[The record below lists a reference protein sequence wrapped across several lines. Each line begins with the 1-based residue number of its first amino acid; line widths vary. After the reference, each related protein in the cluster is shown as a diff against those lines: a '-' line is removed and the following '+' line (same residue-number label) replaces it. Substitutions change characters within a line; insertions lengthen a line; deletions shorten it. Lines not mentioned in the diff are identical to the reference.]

1 MAWHIFIFLWRI
13 WMILGKIPV
22 SKFLQNL
29 PVQFFKVLPNPKFKR
44 NLKRIFLSWPGSS
57 FQPIRPLSPP
67 LALGCHPLSARLP
80 SPAFGLSSPLP
91 AGPQPAGRPS
101 RQPPLSLTCGPYPV
115 VFLPRPI
122 ATVAASYA
130 HAHCLPVPF
139 HSRNSRSTPPSSL
152 TTTTPAD
159 PLPKRPP
166 PSTLWRTIAAARS
179 PPMPDRP
186 APPLTL

>member
-1 MAWHIFIFLWRI
+1 
-13 WMILGKIPV
+13 MILGKIPV

-101 RQPPLSLTCGPYPV
+101 PPAAPLADMRA
-115 VFLPRPI
+115 LPSR
-122 ATVAASYA
+122 
-130 HAHCLPVPF
+130 LPP
-139 HSRNSRSTPPSSL
+139 
-152 TTTTPAD
+152 
-159 PLPKRPP
+159 
-166 PSTLWRTIAAARS
+166 
-179 PPMPDRP
+179 
-186 APPLTL
+186 